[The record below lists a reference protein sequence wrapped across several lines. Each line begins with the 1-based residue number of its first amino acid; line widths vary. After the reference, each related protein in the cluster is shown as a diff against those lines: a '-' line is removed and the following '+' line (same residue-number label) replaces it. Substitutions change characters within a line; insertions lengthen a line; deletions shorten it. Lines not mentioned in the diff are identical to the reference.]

1 MKTKESYF
9 EFMGLINRLSTISFA
24 ILLFVSCSSNN
35 GKDIADRTNDPTTK
49 YKTYLYEV
57 RKMKNLSVS
66 DLILHINDWQ
76 KLKDTVTVLI
86 CQDTVK
92 AHSTVQIDCT
102 LLYDSIRMEF
112 SRLAMEIP
120 RTYKEVLI
128 VKERL
133 SPYDSIKELQSS
145 VHKIRPFFNSLDKH
159 ATYKESRYGILT
171 IYRSLLKE
179 TLNTGIQNIDELKNF
194 IEKEDIVF
202 RSFLPHLSEL
212 NDTDITDIARNT
224 DKCYSS
230 FFSKIGCHD
239 ITYTDAM
246 VYIAMRT
253 NRRLIQNTRMC
264 LEDIHQGKVKNKQQA
279 LAYIYMILQPYASLD
294 HLSTAV
300 LSHREKEEL
309 YDMAACIPRA
319 FEILATTMETG
330 DKRLNDLP
338 GMLIDIF
345 ISSL

>member
-1 MKTKESYF
+1 MKIKKSYF
-9 EFMGLINRLSTISFA
+9 EIMGLINRFVPILFS
-24 ILLFVSCSSNN
+24 ILLFISCSGKN
-35 GKDIADRTNDPTTK
+35 GKNIVDSVNDPVTK
-49 YKTYLYEV
+49 YKTYLNKV
-57 RKMKNLSVS
+57 RKIENISVS
-66 DLILHINDWQ
+66 DLILYVNDWQ
-76 KLKDTVTVLI
+76 KLKDTVSVLI
-86 CQDTVK
+86 SQDTIK
-92 AHSTVQIDCT
+92 AHSTAQIDCA

-112 SRLAMEIP
+112 SRLVMEVP

-128 VKERL
+128 IKERL

-145 VHKIRPFFNSLDKH
+145 VDKIRPFFSSLDKH
-159 ATYKESRYGILT
+159 ATHKEGRNGILT

-179 TLNTGIQNIDELKNF
+179 TLNKGIHNIDELKNF

-202 RSFLPHLSEL
+202 RSFLPYMSEL
-212 NDTDITDIARNT
+212 NDMDITDIARNT

-230 FFSKIGCHD
+230 VFSKNGCHD
-239 ITYTDAM
+239 ITCTDAM

-253 NRRLIQNTRMC
+253 NRRLIQNVRMC

-279 LAYIYMILQPYASLD
+279 WAYIYMILQPYSSLD
-294 HLSTAV
+294 YLNTAV

-319 FEILATTMETG
+319 FEILAATLETE